1 MKTEHLA
8 DVHPIDV
15 VTSKNTDMLRI
26 GIFDEVHVLVNGI
39 RGAFIP
45 TFPRP
50 HLRRYRIDEVPSESG
65 LPPAFPEML
74 HQRMRFKL
82 GEDKNLEK
90 TGIDKITQGKI
101 DDPVIPPKRNSRFGA
116 DRSQGTQT
124 FSFSACK
131 DHCQD
136 SAHGCTNG

>member
-45 TFPRP
+45 TFPI
-50 HLRRYRIDEVPSESG
+50 RICAGIGSMKCPRSPDILQPSGDVASVNE
-65 LPPAFPEML
+65 
-74 HQRMRFKL
+74 
-82 GEDKNLEK
+82 
-90 TGIDKITQGKI
+90 I
-101 DDPVIPPKRNSRFGA
+101 
-116 DRSQGTQT
+116 
-124 FSFSACK
+124 
-131 DHCQD
+131 
-136 SAHGCTNG
+136 